1 MKILLISY
9 DLRRRGGIERL
20 SLDVVEAL
28 QAQGHQLVLLSTRR
42 LGPGLIG
49 RLLGQLWFL
58 CQLAIAS
65 RRCEHLFCMHALLL
79 AQVDWLLPRPMPRLC
94 WLHGVEVWGKALA
107 PLAIALCRCRLLLA
121 SSNFTRSKVLEHS
134 HPWPPVVVI
143 NPPARLWLGQVLP
156 EPLPAQAQNLRM
168 LTVARMAADER
179 YKGHDLI
186 IQALCLLNTDNWHW
200 HIVGIGDDQPR
211 LRALVNKLGLAER
224 VCFSGALNDDQLRQ
238 AYQDCNLLVMPSSYG
253 LRADGSAMGEGFG
266 ITYLEAAMA
275 GRASLACIE
284 GGQSDVIQAGKT
296 GWLVQPNVDDLLINL
311 QAILNNHG
319 ELARRGAAAQ
329 QYASNN
335 FGFRNFEEAI
345 KKTTQNLPLQA

>member
-9 DLRRRGGIERL
+9 NLRRRGGIERL

-28 QAQGHQLVLLSTRR
+28 QAQGHQLLLLSTRR

-65 RRCEHLFCMHALLL
+65 RRCEQLFCMHALLL
-79 AQVDWLLPRPMPRLC
+79 AQVEWLLPRNMPRLC

-107 PLAIALCRCRLLLA
+107 PLAVSLCRCRLLVA
-121 SSNFTRSKVLEHS
+121 SSNFTRSKLLEHS

-143 NPPARLWLGQVLP
+143 NPPARLWFGQVLP
-156 EPLPAQAQNLRM
+156 EPLPAQAQGLRM

-186 IQALCLLNTDNWHW
+186 IEALCLLNTDNWQW
-200 HIVGIGDDQPR
+200 QIVGIGEDQPR
-211 LRALVNKLGLAER
+211 LRALVNKFGLAER
-224 VCFSGALNDDQLRQ
+224 VCFSGPLNDDQLRQ

-253 LRADGSAMGEGFG
+253 IRTDGSATGEGFG

-284 GGQSDVIQAGKT
+284 GGQSDLIQAGKT
-296 GWLVQPNVDDLLINL
+296 GWLVQPNVEDLLTNL
-311 QAILNNHG
+311 QSIINNLG

-329 QYASNN
+329 QYANLFFANSNFQN
-335 FGFRNFEEAI
+335 KLANAI
-345 KKTTQNLPLQA
+345 TED

>member
-9 DLRRRGGIERL
+9 NLRRRGGIERL

-28 QAQGHQLVLLSTRR
+28 QAQGHQLVLLNTRR

-65 RRCEHLFCMHALLL
+65 RRCEQLFCMHALLL
-79 AQVDWLLPRPMPRLC
+79 AHVEWLLPRQMPRLC
-94 WLHGVEVWGKALA
+94 WIYGVEVWGDALA
-107 PLAIALCRCRLLLA
+107 PLAAALCRCRLLVA
-121 SSNFTRSKVLEHS
+121 CSNFTRSKVLENAN
-134 HPWPPVVVI
+134 PWPPVVVA
-143 NPPARLWLGQVLP
+143 NPPARLWFGQVLP
-156 EPLPAQAQNLRM
+156 EPLPAKAQGLRM

-186 IQALCLLNTDNWHW
+186 IEALCLLNTDNWHW
-200 HIVGIGDDQPR
+200 QIVGIGDDLPR

-253 LRADGSAMGEGFG
+253 LRTDGSATGEGFG

-284 GGQSDVIQAGKT
+284 GGQSDLIQTGNT
-296 GWLVQPNVDDLLINL
+296 GWLVQPNVEDLLANL
-311 QAILNNHG
+311 QSIYNNPQ

-329 QYASNN
+329 KYASNN
-335 FGFRNFEEAI
+335 FGFGNFEEAI
-345 KKTTQNLPLQA
+345 KKTTQNIPLQA

>member
-9 DLRRRGGIERL
+9 NLRRRGGIERL

-28 QAQGHQLVLLSTRR
+28 KAQGHQLLVLSTRR

-49 RLLGQLWFL
+49 RLFGQLWFL

-65 RRCEHLFCMHALLL
+65 HRCEQLFCMHALLL
-79 AQVDWLLPRPMPRLC
+79 AQVEWLLPRQMPRLC
-94 WLHGVEVWGKALA
+94 WLHGVEVWGDALA
-107 PLAIALCRCRLLLA
+107 PLAAALCRCRLLVA
-121 SSNFTRSKVLEHS
+121 SSNFTRSRFLEQS
-134 HPWPPVVVI
+134 HPWPPVVVT
-143 NPPARLWLGQVLP
+143 NPPARLWFGQVLP
-156 EPLPAQAQNLRM
+156 EPLPAQAQDLRM

-186 IQALCLLNTDNWHW
+186 IEALCLLKTANWHW
-200 HIVGIGDDQPR
+200 QIVGIGDDQPR

-224 VCFSGALNDDQLRQ
+224 VCFSGALNDVQLRQ

-253 LRADGSAMGEGFG
+253 LCADGRATGEGFG

-284 GGQSDVIQAGKT
+284 GGQSDLIQAGKT

-311 QAILNNHG
+311 QAILNNLG

-329 QYASNN
+329 KYANVLFGNNN
-335 FGFRNFEEAI
+335 FEKRLVHAIFED
-345 KKTTQNLPLQA
+345 

>member
-9 DLRRRGGIERL
+9 NLRRRGGIERL

-28 QAQGHQLVLLSTRR
+28 QAQGHQLLLLSTRR

-65 RRCEHLFCMHALLL
+65 RRCEQLFCMHALLL
-79 AQVDWLLPRPMPRLC
+79 AQVEWLLPRNMPRLC

-107 PLAIALCRCRLLLA
+107 PLAVSLCRCRLLVA
-121 SSNFTRSKVLEHS
+121 SSNFTRSKLLEHS

-143 NPPARLWLGQVLP
+143 NPPARLWFGQVLP
-156 EPLPAQAQNLRM
+156 EPLPAQAQGLRM

-186 IQALCLLNTDNWHW
+186 IEALCLLNTDNWQW
-200 HIVGIGDDQPR
+200 QIVGIGEDQPR
-211 LRALVNKLGLAER
+211 LRALVNKFGLAER
-224 VCFSGALNDDQLRQ
+224 VCFSGPLNDDQLRQ

-253 LRADGSAMGEGFG
+253 LRTDGSATGEGFG

-275 GRASLACIE
+275 GRPSLACIE
-284 GGQSDVIQAGKT
+284 GGQSDLIQAGNT
-296 GWLVQPNVDDLLINL
+296 GWLVQPNVEDLLTNL
-311 QAILNNHG
+311 QSIINNPH

-329 QYASNN
+329 KYADALYTYHN
-335 FGFRNFEEAI
+335 F
-345 KKTTQNLPLQA
+345 QNRLANVITE

>member
-28 QAQGHQLVLLSTRR
+28 QAQGHQLLLLSTRR
-42 LGPGLIG
+42 LGPGLLG

-58 CQLAIAS
+58 CQIAIAS
-65 RRCEHLFCMHALLL
+65 RRCNQLFCMHALLL
-79 AQVDWLLPRPMPRLC
+79 AQVEWLLPRQMPRLC
-94 WLHGVEVWGKALA
+94 WLHGVEVWGKALP
-107 PLAIALCRCRLLLA
+107 PLATALCRCRLLVA
-121 SSNFTRSKVLEHS
+121 SSNFTRSKLLENS
-134 HPWPPVVVI
+134 HPWPPVAVA
-143 NPPARLWLGQVLP
+143 NPPARLWFGQVLP
-156 EPLPAQAQNLRM
+156 DPLPAQAQDLRM

-179 YKGHDLI
+179 YKGHELMI
-186 IQALCLLNTDNWHW
+186 EALCLLNTDNWRW
-200 HIVGIGDDQPR
+200 QIVGIGDDQPR
-211 LRALVNKLGLAER
+211 LRALVNKFGLAER

-253 LRADGSAMGEGFG
+253 LRADGSATGEGFG

-284 GGQSDVIQAGKT
+284 GGQSDLIQAGNT
-296 GWLVQPNVDDLLINL
+296 GWLVQPSVADLLANL
-311 QAILNNHG
+311 QSILDNLA

-329 QYASNN
+329 QYASIN

>member
-9 DLRRRGGIERL
+9 NLRRRGGIERL

-28 QAQGHQLVLLSTRR
+28 QAQGHQLLLLSTRR

-58 CQLAIAS
+58 CRLAIAS
-65 RRCEHLFCMHALLL
+65 RRCNQLFCMHALLL
-79 AQVDWLLPRPMPRLC
+79 AQVEWLLPRNMPRLC

-107 PLAIALCRCRLLLA
+107 PLAVSLCRCRLLVA
-121 SSNFTRSKVLEHS
+121 SSNFTRSKLLEHANS
-134 HPWPPVVVI
+134 WPPVLVA
-143 NPPARLWLGQVLP
+143 NPPARLWFGQVLP
-156 EPLPAQAQNLRM
+156 EPLPAQAQDLRM

-186 IQALCLLNTDNWHW
+186 IEALRLLNADNWQW
-200 HIVGIGDDQPR
+200 QIVGIGDDQPR
-211 LRALVNKLGLAER
+211 LRALVNEFGLAER
-224 VCFSGALNDDQLRQ
+224 VCFSGALNDVQLRQ
-238 AYQDCNLLVMPSSYG
+238 AYQDCNLLAMPSSYG
-253 LRADGSAMGEGFG
+253 LRADGRATGEGFG

-284 GGQSDVIQAGKT
+284 GGQSDLIQAGKT

-311 QAILNNHG
+311 QAILNNFG

-329 QYASNN
+329 KYANVLFGNNN
-335 FGFRNFEEAI
+335 FEKRLVHAIFED
-345 KKTTQNLPLQA
+345 

>member
-1 MKILLISY
+1 VKILLISY
-9 DLRRRGGIERL
+9 NLRRRGGIERL

-28 QAQGHQLVLLSTRR
+28 QAQGHQLLLLSTRR

-65 RRCEHLFCMHALLL
+65 RRCEQLFCMHALLL
-79 AQVDWLLPRPMPRLC
+79 AQVEWLLPRNMPRLC

-107 PLAIALCRCRLLLA
+107 PLAVSLCRCRLLVA
-121 SSNFTRSKVLEHS
+121 SSNFTRSKLLEHANS
-134 HPWPPVVVI
+134 WPPVVVI
-143 NPPARLWLGQVLP
+143 NPPARLWFGQVLP
-156 EPLPAQAQNLRM
+156 EPLPAQAKGLRM

-186 IQALCLLNTDNWHW
+186 IEALCLLNTDNWQW
-200 HIVGIGDDQPR
+200 QIVGIGDDQPR
-211 LRALVNKLGLAER
+211 LRALVNKFGLAER
-224 VCFSGALNDDQLRQ
+224 VCFSGPLNDDQLRQ

-253 LRADGSAMGEGFG
+253 LRTDGSATGEGFG

-284 GGQSDVIQAGKT
+284 GGQSDLITAGNT
-296 GWLVQPNVDDLLINL
+296 GWLVQPNVEDLLTNL
-311 QAILNNHG
+311 QAILNNLG
-319 ELARRGAAAQ
+319 ELARRGAAAKENADAM
-329 QYASNN
+329 YTYHN
-335 FGFRNFEEAI
+335 F
-345 KKTTQNLPLQA
+345 QNRLANVITED

>member
-9 DLRRRGGIERL
+9 NLRRRGGIERL

-28 QAQGHQLVLLSTRR
+28 QAQGHQLLLLSTRR

-65 RRCEHLFCMHALLL
+65 RRCEQLFCMHALLL
-79 AQVDWLLPRPMPRLC
+79 AQVEWLLPRNMPRLC

-107 PLAIALCRCRLLLA
+107 PLAVSLCRCRLLVA
-121 SSNFTRSKVLEHS
+121 SSNFTRSKLLEHS
-134 HPWPPVVVI
+134 HPWPPVLVA
-143 NPPARLWLGQVLP
+143 NPPARLWFGQVLP
-156 EPLPAQAQNLRM
+156 EPLPAQAQDLRM

-186 IQALCLLNTDNWHW
+186 IEALCLLNTDNWHW
-200 HIVGIGDDQPR
+200 QIVGIGDDQPR
-211 LRALVNKLGLAER
+211 LRALVNKFGLAER
-224 VCFSGALNDDQLRQ
+224 VCFSGPLNDDQLRQ

-253 LRADGSAMGEGFG
+253 LRTDGSATGEGFG

-275 GRASLACIE
+275 GRPSLACIE
-284 GGQSDVIQAGKT
+284 GGQSDLIQAGKT
-296 GWLVQPNVDDLLINL
+296 GWLVQPNVADLLSNL
-311 QAILNNHG
+311 QAIINNPH
-319 ELARRGAAAQ
+319 ELARRGAAVKK
-329 QYASNN
+329 YASNN
-335 FGFRNFEEAI
+335 FGFCNFEEII
-345 KKTTQNLPLQA
+345 KKTMQNLPFQA

>member
-9 DLRRRGGIERL
+9 NLGRRGGIERL

-65 RRCEHLFCMHALLL
+65 RRCNQLFCMHALLL
-79 AQVDWLLPRPMPRLC
+79 AQVEWLLPRNMPRLC

-107 PLAIALCRCRLLLA
+107 PLAVSLCRCRLLVA
-121 SSNFTRSKVLEHS
+121 SSIFTHSKILEHS
-134 HPWPPVVVI
+134 HSWPPVVVA
-143 NPPARLWLGQVLP
+143 NPPARLWFGQVLP
-156 EPLPAQAQNLRM
+156 EPLPAQAQGLRM

-186 IQALCLLNTDNWHW
+186 IEALCLLNTDNWHW
-200 HIVGIGDDQPR
+200 QIVGIGDDQPR
-211 LRALVNKLGLAER
+211 LRALVNELGLAER

-238 AYQDCNLLVMPSSYG
+238 AYEDCNLLVMPSSYG
-253 LRADGSAMGEGFG
+253 LRTDGSATGEGFG

-284 GGQSDVIQAGKT
+284 GGQSDLIQAGNT
-296 GWLVQPNVDDLLINL
+296 GWLVQPNVEDLLANL
-311 QAILNNHG
+311 QSILNNPH
-319 ELARRGAAAQ
+319 ELARRGAAVKK
-329 QYASNN
+329 YASLLFTYPN
-335 FGFRNFEEAI
+335 FQNILANAI
-345 KKTTQNLPLQA
+345 TED

>member
-9 DLRRRGGIERL
+9 NLRRRGGIERL

-28 QAQGHQLVLLSTRR
+28 QAQGHQLVLLGTMR
-42 LGPGLIG
+42 LGPGLLG

-58 CQLAIAS
+58 CRLAIAS
-65 RRCEHLFCMHALLL
+65 RRCGQLFCMHALLL
-79 AQVDWLLPRPMPRLC
+79 AQVEWLLPPTMPRIC
-94 WLHGVEVWGKALA
+94 WLHGVEVWGTALA
-107 PLAIALCRCRLLLA
+107 PLAAALCRCRLLVA
-121 SSNFTRSKVLEHS
+121 SSNFTCNKVLEQS

-143 NPPARLWLGQVLP
+143 NPPARLWFGQVLP
-156 EPLPAQAQNLRM
+156 EPLPAQAQGLRM

-186 IQALCLLNTDNWHW
+186 TDALCLLKTANWHW
-200 HIVGIGDDQPR
+200 QIVGIGDDQLR
-211 LRALVNKLGLAER
+211 LRALVNKFGLAEQ

-253 LRADGSAMGEGFG
+253 LRTDGSATGEGFG

-284 GGQSDVIQAGKT
+284 GGQSDLIQVGST
-296 GWLVQPNVDDLLINL
+296 GWLVQPNVEDLLKNL
-311 QAILNNHG
+311 QSIINNSH

-329 QYASNN
+329 KCANLLFTYQN
-335 FGFRNFEEAI
+335 F
-345 KKTTQNLPLQA
+345 QNRLDNAVTED

>member
-9 DLRRRGGIERL
+9 NLRRRGGIERL

-28 QAQGHQLVLLSTRR
+28 QAQGHQLLLLSTRR

-58 CQLAIAS
+58 CRLAIAS
-65 RRCEHLFCMHALLL
+65 RRCEQLFCMHALLL
-79 AQVDWLLPRPMPRLC
+79 AQVEWLLPRNMPRLC

-107 PLAIALCRCRLLLA
+107 PLAIALCRCRLLVA
-121 SSNFTRSKVLEHS
+121 SSNFTRSKLLEHS
-134 HPWPPVVVI
+134 HPWPPVLVA
-143 NPPARLWLGQVLP
+143 NPPARLWFGQVLP
-156 EPLPAQAQNLRM
+156 EPLPAQAQDLRM

-186 IQALCLLNTDNWHW
+186 IQALCLLNTDNWQW
-200 HIVGIGDDQPR
+200 QIVGIGDDQPR
-211 LRALVNKLGLAER
+211 LRALVNKFGLAER

-253 LRADGSAMGEGFG
+253 LRTDGSATGEGFG

-275 GRASLACIE
+275 GRPSLACIE
-284 GGQSDVIQAGKT
+284 GGQSDLIQAGNT
-296 GWLVQPNVDDLLINL
+296 GWLVQPNVEDLLTNL
-311 QAILNNHG
+311 QSIINNPH

-329 QYASNN
+329 KYADALYTYHN
-335 FGFRNFEEAI
+335 F
-345 KKTTQNLPLQA
+345 QNRLANVITE

>member
-9 DLRRRGGIERL
+9 NLRRRGGIERL

-28 QAQGHQLVLLSTRR
+28 QAQGHQLLLLSTRR

-65 RRCEHLFCMHALLL
+65 RRCEQLFCMHALLL
-79 AQVDWLLPRPMPRLC
+79 AQVEWLLPRNMPRLC

-107 PLAIALCRCRLLLA
+107 PLAIALCRCRLLVA
-121 SSNFTRSKVLEHS
+121 SSNFTLSKLLEHS
-134 HPWPPVVVI
+134 HPWPPVLVA
-143 NPPARLWLGQVLP
+143 NPPARLWFGQVLP
-156 EPLPAQAQNLRM
+156 EPLPAQAQDLRM

-186 IQALCLLNTDNWHW
+186 IEALCLLNTDNWHW
-200 HIVGIGDDQPR
+200 QIVGIGDDQPR
-211 LRALVNKLGLAER
+211 LRALVNKFGLAER

-253 LRADGSAMGEGFG
+253 LRTDGSATGEGFG

-275 GRASLACIE
+275 GRPSLACIE
-284 GGQSDVIQAGKT
+284 GGQSDLIQAGNT
-296 GWLVQPNVDDLLINL
+296 GWLVQPNVDDLLANL
-311 QAILNNHG
+311 QSILNNPH

-329 QYASNN
+329 KYADLLYTYHN
-335 FGFRNFEEAI
+335 F
-345 KKTTQNLPLQA
+345 QNRLANVITED

>member
-9 DLRRRGGIERL
+9 NLRRRGGIERL

-28 QAQGHQLVLLSTRR
+28 QAQGHQLLLLSTRR

-65 RRCEHLFCMHALLL
+65 RRCEQLFCMHALLL
-79 AQVDWLLPRPMPRLC
+79 AQVEWLLPRNMPRLC

-107 PLAIALCRCRLLLA
+107 PLAVSLCRCRLLVA
-121 SSNFTRSKVLEHS
+121 SSNFTRSKLLEHS

-143 NPPARLWLGQVLP
+143 NPPARLWFGQVLP
-156 EPLPAQAQNLRM
+156 EPLPAQAQGLRM

-186 IQALCLLNTDNWHW
+186 IEALCLLNTDNWQW
-200 HIVGIGDDQPR
+200 QIVGIGEDQPR
-211 LRALVNKLGLAER
+211 LRALVNKFGLAER
-224 VCFSGALNDDQLRQ
+224 VCFSGPLNDDQLRQ

-253 LRADGSAMGEGFG
+253 LRTDGSATGEGFG

-275 GRASLACIE
+275 GRPSLAFIE
-284 GGQSDVIQAGKT
+284 GGQSDLIQAGNT
-296 GWLVQPNVDDLLINL
+296 GWLVQPNVEDLLTNL
-311 QAILNNHG
+311 QSIINNPH

-329 QYASNN
+329 KYADALYTYHN
-335 FGFRNFEEAI
+335 F
-345 KKTTQNLPLQA
+345 QNRLANVITE